1 MDHIDFVGPTI
12 RFPGTLPAPAKMNKT
27 RSAATGITPD
37 VLRTL
42 YSIGDAK
49 AASGTKNIVA
59 CASFLKQFFS
69 GDDLQSF
76 FTKFDTSLEGSKP
89 VVVGPNEEEKP
100 GVEAMLGKS
109 V

>member
-1 MDHIDFVGPTI
+1 MEQHEERGEGATN
-12 RFPGTLPAPAKMNKT
+12 LPHKICSPHRRHQA
-27 RSAATGITPD
+27 
-37 VLRTL
+37 V
-42 YSIGDAK
+42 
-49 AASGTKNIVA
+49 
-59 CASFLKQFFS
+59 ASFLKQFFS